1 MASGHPSSTKIATSI
16 AFLPTV
22 LRNGDLQSTAA
33 LSAFS
38 YLRISEESK
47 IFLPITPKSRI
58 SEPTLPEEMY
68 DQWHKGGYM
77 NNPWSAPGSAKLYGG
92 SCGANGGNPNGCGM
106 GMLM

>member
-1 MASGHPSSTKIATSI
+1 MAT
-16 AFLPTV
+16 LPLLKSPLT
-22 LRNGDLQSTAA
+22 LLFYQPYWETEICKAQQ

-38 YLRISEESK
+38 YLRKSEESK